1 MPRRSGP
8 DPSVYLGMTILHCS
22 YRTRAKPDTSQMKP
36 HRSRADDNRMAVHVI
51 CPSLRCRKIL
61 TLGDEVRGTNV
72 SCRYCQMQ
80 FRVPQIRRAAET
92 PRPTAT
98 THTAKQH

>member
-1 MPRRSGP
+1 VKDVSW
-8 DPSVYLGMTILHCS
+8 
-22 YRTRAKPDTSQMKP
+22 RTDKK
-36 HRSRADDNRMAVHVI
+36 RMAVHVI

-80 FRVPQIRRAAET
+80 FRVPQLR
-92 PRPTAT
+92 RPTAT
-98 THTAKQH
+98 PRVTAPPSRHAAK